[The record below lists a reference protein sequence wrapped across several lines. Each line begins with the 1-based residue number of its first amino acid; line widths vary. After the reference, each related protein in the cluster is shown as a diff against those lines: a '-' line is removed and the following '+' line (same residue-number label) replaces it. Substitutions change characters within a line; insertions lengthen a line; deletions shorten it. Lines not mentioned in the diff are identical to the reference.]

1 MALHQP
7 NDIKNQVSLFDS
19 VVIIFLALLTNLFSE
34 FLSWLLIYRKR
45 KYKDCKKQI
54 DILTKKVENAKE
66 SLKGK
71 TKTVDKKIKQQETD
85 LKSLNSDMMKIRM
98 ITTFIIGLF
107 VVFFLSLFNNIYQG
121 IVVAKLPFVPFGL
134 LSSIS
139 HRGILSNDYTD
150 CSFIF
155 LYILSNFVMR
165 PVIQKLL
172 GFAAP
177 RNNNQFGNFF
187 APQEN

>member
-1 MALHQP
+1 MTLHRP
-7 NDIKNQVSLFDS
+7 DDIKNQVSLFDS

-85 LKSLNSDMMKIRM
+85 LKSLNSEMMK
-98 ITTFIIGLF
+98 
-107 VVFFLSLFNNIYQG
+107 V
-121 IVVAKLPFVPFGL
+121 
-134 LSSIS
+134 
-139 HRGILSNDYTD
+139 
-150 CSFIF
+150 IF
-155 LYILSNFVMR
+155 LIIIRL
-165 PVIQKLL
+165 
-172 GFAAP
+172 
-177 RNNNQFGNFF
+177 
-187 APQEN
+187 E